1 MYKGTA
7 QNGSECKG
15 LLQNK
20 KAWPNKIDSGT
31 SCVDKVDRNKEK
43 H

>member
-20 KAWPNKIDSGT
+20 KACPNKIDFGR
-31 SCVDKVDRNKEK
+31 KK
-43 H
+43 